1 MSVAI
6 TISITL
12 STAALQSYPVAIHAP
27 IGPGSVQGAMKLTLL
42 TNPRIV
48 ANQAIVAKI
57 NGAKMNGI
65 ISTGFITT
73 GVPNIIGSLI
83 LKIAGTTTVFESDF
97 VNAERPVINIANAR
111 PKVAPDPPMK
121 INHWKNGSA
130 AIAVGAAP
138 VNNNAWLISINCTQI
153 GRAMFPT
160 IDAP

>member
-1 MSVAI
+1 MSVAT

-48 ANQAIVAKI
+48 ANQAIVPKI

-73 GVPNIIGSLI
+73 GVPNIIGSLM
-83 LKIAGTTTVFESDF
+83 LNIAGITTVFESDF
-97 VNAERPVINIANAR
+97 VNDDLPVKIIANAK
-111 PKVAPDPPMK
+111 PIVAPDQP
-121 INHWKNGSA
+121 I
-130 AIAVGAAP
+130 
-138 VNNNAWLISINCTQI
+138 
-153 GRAMFPT
+153 
-160 IDAP
+160 